1 MHFDHDFGIISS
13 LVKIDTTV
21 QPLQGGTINVLDVVG
36 TGGIKLPAGD
46 TLARIGSTGLIRFNS
61 AINGIEY
68 FDGTTWDT
76 LRDNGSVT
84 ATITQTAHG
93 FSTMQLLEYDPIQL
107 KYKAVVDLSTTAG
120 VVTEVIDANT
130 FVLTLYGLISGW
142 PTTFDGYTHFWYK
155 DVTTNVVSTASSD
168 TDTPANHTPLLY
180 ASMSPTVPVIIP
192 VSNQPGYGS
201 VGCFIP
207 SSPIFF
213 RPYLVYGFE
222 SPAPATPRLLNTIHS
237 DADPS
242 SPSGLARY
250 ITILS
255 SSVYSMPSMYMSM
268 SVDLHAISYNSPAD
282 MIMTVVLAKLPQPV
296 DVVGKPD
303 GTPGYLSSTGGISW
317 IAPVAGSKQVIGFVN
332 NDQFYYAIPYVEQA
346 SPGSVYISNSAP
358 SVTPGIPYLWVQ
370 TGLNTDGKGM
380 TFWIEDGAI

>member
-68 FDGTTWDT
+68 FDGTSWAT

-84 ATITQTAHG
+84 ATVTQTAHG
-93 FSTMQLLEYDPIQL
+93 FSVMQLLEYDPLQL

-130 FVLTLYGLISGW
+130 FVLTLYGLITGW
-142 PTTFDGYTHFWYK
+142 PTAFDGFTHFWYR
-155 DVTTNVVSTASSD
+155 DITTNVITTASSD
-168 TDTPANHTPLLY
+168 TDTPTNHTPLLY
-180 ASMSPTVPVIIP
+180 ASMSPAVPIIIP
-192 VSNQPGYGS
+192 ISNQSGS

-207 SSPIFF
+207 SSPVFF

-222 SPAPATPRLLNTIHS
+222 SPAPASPRLLNALHA
-237 DADPS
+237 DADPTW
-242 SPSGLARY
+242 PPGLARY
-250 ITILS
+250 VTILS
-255 SSVYSMPSMYMSM
+255 SSVYSMPSMYMSI
-268 SVDLHAISYNSPAD
+268 SVDLYAISYNSPAD
-282 MIMTVVLAKLPQPV
+282 VIMTAVLAKLPQPV
-296 DVVGKPD
+296 DTVGKPY
-303 GTPGYLSSTGGISW
+303 GTPGYLSDTSGVSWTAPTTG
-317 IAPVAGSKQVIGFVN
+317 AKQVLGFVSA
-332 NDQFYYAIPYVEQA
+332 DQFYYTIPYVEQA
-346 SPGSVYISNSAP
+346 TAGSVYISNSAP

-380 TFWIEDGAI
+380 TFWIEDGVI